1 MRHVE
6 LEKIFNPQIR
16 VQQLD
21 YPSGFMLVS
30 VYLSKR
36 LPSKI
41 VRCPG
46 GGTPPSKRE
55 KLVGLASQAVIG
67 VFLRFTRDPAAES
80 SE

>member
-6 LEKIFNPQIR
+6 LEQIFIPQIR

-36 LPSKI
+36 LPSQI

-46 GGTPPSKRE
+46 GGNPPLKTRE
-55 KLVGLASQAVIG
+55 AVIG
-67 VFLRFTRDPAAES
+67 VFLRFARGPGAES

>member
-36 LPSKI
+36 LPNK
-41 VRCPG
+41 
-46 GGTPPSKRE
+46 
-55 KLVGLASQAVIG
+55 
-67 VFLRFTRDPAAES
+67 
-80 SE
+80 